1 MSVEVELQAQI
12 DVLRGQLS
20 QLEERL
26 GQALRRREPLHTQ
39 FEVLHVRIERTFAA
53 FELEAIREVVP
64 AAELS
69 PLPEAP
75 AWVLGMLNLRG
86 TTLPVVDVGSRLA
99 ARTPRLLLG
108 DLIVIASTQIGT
120 AGLVVSEVDTITRV
134 ERDALQ
140 SSVLETPHAPYA
152 LGTFSH
158 RGRSTVLLG
167 VTELLR
173 HSELSPFVRAE
184 IAP

>member
-1 MSVEVELQAQI
+1 MSLEVELQAQI

-20 QLEERL
+20 QLEDRL
-26 GQALRRREPLHTQ
+26 GQALRRREPLATD

-53 FELEAIREVVP
+53 FELEAVREVVP
-64 AAELS
+64 AAELA

-86 TTLPVVDVGSRLA
+86 ATLPVVDVGTRLA
-99 ARTPRLLLG
+99 SRAPRLLLS
-108 DLIVIASTQIGT
+108 DLIVIASTRAGS

-140 SSVLETPHAPYA
+140 SSLLETPHAPYA

-158 RGRSTVLLG
+158 AGRSTVLLG
-167 VTELLR
+167 VSELLR
-173 HSELSPFVRAE
+173 HSELSPFVRPEAS
-184 IAP
+184 P